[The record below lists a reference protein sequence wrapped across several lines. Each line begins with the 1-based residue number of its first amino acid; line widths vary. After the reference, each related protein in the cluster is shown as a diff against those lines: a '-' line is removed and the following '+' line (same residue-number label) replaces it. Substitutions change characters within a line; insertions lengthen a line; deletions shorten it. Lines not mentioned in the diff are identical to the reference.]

1 MITLILL
8 SAAAMPQTTI
18 TIPAHDSKCMN
29 TTGSNWNDNR
39 FRAYW
44 SGDYVDGVAKF
55 NLSGIPNGATITG
68 VTLRAYHELGFGN
81 PHQDPEVRVYRT
93 ATDSWARGQSD
104 PHPGL
109 NESLTGI
116 HTGFPS
122 ADLIP
127 VDFVLN
133 ANAIPWAT
141 DLADDVLSL
150 VLRNEAGLVGRYS
163 YVYFYGSDAVPAPP
177 ELIVEY
183 TSGPTL
189 TIANLTGGAVA
200 SFTVSNATPN
210 ANVGVALSRVGG
222 GPANV
227 NTGFCGAL
235 TVLMQPPLM
244 VVGVGLTNGA
254 GTRSFQVNVPAAA
267 SGRQI
272 WSQGLDFPTCTLTN
286 GVTRVVG

>member
-44 SGDYVDGVAKF
+44 SGDFVDGVAKF
-55 NLSGIPNGATITG
+55 NLSGIPNGATITAM
-68 VTLRAYHELGFGN
+68 TLRAYHEFGFGN
-81 PHQDPEVRVYRT
+81 PHNDPEVKVWRS
-93 ATDSWARGQSD
+93 ANDSWARNQSD

-109 NESLTGI
+109 NEALTGI

-122 ADLIP
+122 TDLTP

-133 ANAIPWAT
+133 VGAVNWAA
-141 DLADDVLSL
+141 DLADDTLTL
-150 VLRNEAGLVGRYS
+150 LLRNEAGHLGRYS
-163 YVYFYGSDAVPAPP
+163 YVYFYGSDASPAPP
-177 ELIVEY
+177 ELIIEY

-244 VVGVGLTNGA
+244 VVGAGLTNGA
-254 GTRSFQVNVPAAA
+254 GVRSFQVNVPAAA